1 MSKKDKIVDAL
12 HLVEGRKENVGVVID
27 AIEKFFENLRVDI
40 EDWKISLEEF
50 EEGTRVFVR
59 LQVLVKR

>member
-1 MSKKDKIVDAL
+1 MNKKEKIVEAL
-12 HLVEGRKENVGVVID
+12 HLVEGKKEKVGVVID
-27 AIEKFFENLRVDI
+27 AIEKFFENLRLDI

-59 LQVLVKR
+59 LQVLMKR

>member
-1 MSKKDKIVDAL
+1 MSKKDKIVEAL